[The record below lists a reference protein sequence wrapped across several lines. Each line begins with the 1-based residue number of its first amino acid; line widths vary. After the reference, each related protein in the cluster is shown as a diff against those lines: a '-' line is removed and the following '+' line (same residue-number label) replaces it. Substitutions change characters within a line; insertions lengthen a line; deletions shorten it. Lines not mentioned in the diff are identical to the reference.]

1 MNMNILHIA
10 GHGLKKNG
18 TFDSGATGF
27 IKQGEHKYYAD
38 MFFNSLKKYEPKGHK
53 VVYHTEYNVYNYG
66 NIIELAKKCGKDTI
80 VIEWHF
86 DASSN
91 PDVNKGHVIVYD
103 GFKPD
108 ALDLKLRDAIKNVVG
123 VRYSHRGE
131 EGISG
136 RNNIANVNRCAKG
149 GVNYR
154 LIELGFGTS
163 PIDSKVMLEQTDSVA
178 KAMSEAIYGQEIRV
192 NKAEQQ
198 QDSMAGYYVIK
209 AGDTLWDIG
218 KQYGATVEEL
228 KTWNSLKTD
237 VIFPGQSL
245 EVKGLDLP
253 APKPE
258 SKPKE
263 TPVAKPNN
271 EIKVGTWIR
280 VPANTLYATSSSV
293 SPVKSKEQS
302 AQVDKI
308 NHSWKNQVRLIKDGS
323 YIGFVRISDITGASS
338 PSTTTATS
346 TTQATSKPKPKVNKI
361 DLNKIAIEV
370 INGEW
375 GTGHARRKALENA
388 GFNYDEVQGI
398 VNEIIYKGQPKKTIK
413 VGSKVKVKKGA
424 KDYNNKSLTS
434 SVYNRIYDVIQI
446 DGNRVVIGKGRAV
459 TAAIHKKD
467 LTIV

>member
-1 MNMNILHIA
+1 MNILHIA

-18 TFDSGATGF
+18 TFDSGATGL

-38 MFFNSLKKYEPKGHK
+38 TFFSSLKKYEPKGHK
-53 VVYHTEYNVYNYG
+53 VVYHTKYNVYNYG
-66 NIIELAKKCGKDTI
+66 NIVELAKKYGEDTI

-91 PDVNKGHVIVYD
+91 PDTNKGHVIVYD
-103 GFKPD
+103 KFKPD
-108 ALDLKLRDAIKNVVG
+108 ALDLRLRDAIKNVIG

-131 EGISG
+131 TGISG
-136 RNNIANVNRCAKG
+136 RNNIANANRCAKG
-149 GVNYR
+149 GVSYR

-163 PIDSKVMLEQTDSVA
+163 PIDSKVMLEQTDDIT
-178 KAMSEAIYGQEIRV
+178 KAISEAIYEQKVKV
-192 NKAEQQ
+192 NKTEQQ
-198 QDSMAGYYVIK
+198 QDFMAGYYVVK

-245 EVKGLDLP
+245 EVKGSDLP

-271 EIKVGTWIR
+271 EIKAGAWIK
-280 VPANTLYATSSSV
+280 VPANKLYATGSST

-302 AQVDKI
+302 VQVDKI
-308 NHSWKNQVRLIKDGS
+308 NHSWKNQVRLIKNGS
-323 YIGFVRISDITGASS
+323 YIGFVRISDITGVSS
-338 PSTTTATS
+338 GTTT
-346 TTQATSKPKPKVNKI
+346 TQTASKPKPKVDKV
-361 DLNKIAIEV
+361 DLNKVAIEV

-375 GTGHARRKALENA
+375 GTGHARRKALESA
-388 GFNYDEVQGI
+388 GFNYDEIQGI
-398 VNEIIYKGQPKKTIK
+398 VNEIVYKGQPKKTIK
-413 VGSKVKVKKGA
+413 VGSKVKVKRGVS
-424 KDYNNKSLTS
+424 DYNNKSLTS
-434 SVYNRIYDVIQI
+434 SVYNHIYDVIQI
-446 DGNRVVIGKGRAV
+446 NGNRVVIGKGRAV

-467 LTIV
+467 LTVV